1 MSYLLLWVASTFK
14 FSHMYPSYI
23 YMAKLHGTSLCP
35 SIPYIV
41 GIMDWMLVF
50 PPNSY
55 VEGLSSNV
63 MVFGGGIGGIWEV
76 IMFRRGYEGPGDT
89 AVNK

>member
-1 MSYLLLWVASTFK
+1 
-14 FSHMYPSYI
+14 
-23 YMAKLHGTSLCP
+23 
-35 SIPYIV
+35 
-41 GIMDWMLVF
+41 MLVF